1 MRKQMIAFVVALSI
15 TGIVAL
21 TMLIVG
27 VNAAVNPNSVPV
39 SNSPAQAALQG
50 VTNSTSV
57 TTSGSPQAQIA
68 QLQAEISQYQTAL
81 QSAQTQLNQAS
92 QEMQTVQQL
101 LTYLQQRGI
110 IRIDSQGNITVLRG
124 RDGFGG

>member
-1 MRKQMIAFVVALSI
+1 MRKQVIAFIAAVVI

-27 VNAAVNPNSVPV
+27 VNAEINPNSVPV
-39 SNSPAQAALQG
+39 SNSPAQAVLQG
-50 VTNSTSV
+50 TTNSTSS

-68 QLQAEISQYQTAL
+68 QLQAEVSQYQAAL
-81 QSAQTQLNQAS
+81 QNAQTQLNQAS

-101 LTYLQQRGI
+101 LTYLQQHGI

>member
-1 MRKQMIAFVVALSI
+1 MRKQIIAFVVAFVI

-27 VNAAVNPNSVPV
+27 VNAAINPNGVPV
-39 SNSPAQAALQG
+39 SNSPAQAALQAPAS
-50 VTNSTSV
+50 STS
-57 TTSGSPQAQIA
+57 SSSDQAQIT
-68 QLQAEISQYQTAL
+68 QLQNQISQYQAAL
-81 QSAQTQLNQAS
+81 QNAQAQLNQAS

-101 LTYLQQRGI
+101 LTFLQQRGI
-110 IRIDSQGNITVLRG
+110 IRIDNQGNITVTGG